1 MERLLKKYHS
11 DKQNGLSDKQ
21 VAINRE
27 LYGQNVLK
35 QKKQE
40 TLGQLFLVEMKDPLV
55 MILLACTLISALIG
69 EVIDAFIMVLVVL
82 INAAI
87 GISQK
92 LKAERSL
99 ESLKKMNLPTCFCLR
114 HGKWQHLPTERLVV
128 GDIVRL
134 ETGMFVP
141 ADVIVFDCVDLRVD
155 ESALS
160 GESEEVSKGEK
171 SQAYMSTMVTY
182 GKAKGLVV
190 DVGMATEIGKI
201 ASLLQSSQ
209 AVVTPLQLRLQDLSE
224 KLGILALAICFL
236 MFIIGLMQGKAF
248 FDMLLLAITLAVAA
262 IPEGLVAVVSI
273 VLAFGTTRMAQKH
286 AVVRHL
292 HAVETLGCVSQICS
306 DKTGTL
312 TKNEMTVMETFSFKD
327 EGRLAKG
334 MLSCNNAY
342 LDHDRVV
349 GSGTESALMHYFLKY
364 EDLETLNELYP
375 RQTEIPFDAKSKM
388 MEVVVKEDDHYLAYQ
403 KGALEVIL
411 PKCDRLL
418 KDGQVTLLDDK
429 SKKMILAK
437 QKAMSEKALRVLA
450 LAYQPLSQV
459 TNGVEKLIFVGL
471 VGMQDPIRSEAKEAI
486 ATCRKAG
493 IEVTM
498 ITGDH
503 PDTAFAIAKQ
513 LALTYNPFQ
522 VVSDG
527 QIDEKKV
534 ENIRVF
540 ARTKPSDKVRIV
552 EALQKK
558 GHIVAMS
565 GDGVNDAPALKK
577 AHVGIAMG
585 LGGTDVARDAAD
597 IILLDDHFETIVD
610 AICAGRQ
617 IYVNIR
623 QTIWYL
629 LSSNF
634 GEIITLFVGM
644 ILLSNQDSIL
654 SPVMLLWVNLM
665 TDAFPA
671 LCLGMM
677 KSGDDLMQEP
687 PRKPDESLFSHGGLV
702 FMATNGAL
710 IGLLSLVSYRFG
722 LVTSSLHATTMAFMV
737 LSISQ
742 LLHTFNFISMKHSLF
757 TVSWQPYK
765 MLFAVIFGLIV
776 VQVLCAQLPLFN
788 QLLKTT
794 PLSFQQWGVVA
805 GLSIFPIIYNEV
817 AKWFSR

>member
-1 MERLLKKYHS
+1 MERLFKKYHS
-11 DKQNGLSDKQ
+11 DKKYGLDEKQ
-21 VAINRE
+21 ATINRG
-27 LYGQNVLK
+27 LYGENQLV
-35 QKKQE
+35 KKAQE
-40 TLGQLFLVEMKDPLV
+40 TLWELFLAELKDPLV
-55 MILLACTLISALIG
+55 MILLVCTLISALIG
-69 EVIDAFIMVLVVL
+69 EVIDACIMVLVVL
-82 INAAI
+82 INASI
-87 GISQK
+87 GIVQK
-92 LKAERSL
+92 RKAEKSL
-99 ESLKKMNLPTCFCLR
+99 ESLKQMNLPTCLCLR
-114 HGKWQHLPTERLVV
+114 NGKWQTLATKQLVV

-141 ADVIVFDCVDLRVD
+141 ADVVVFDSADLRVD

-160 GESEEVSKGEK
+160 GESDEISKEDLA
-171 SQAYMSTMVTY
+171 SAYMSTSVTY
-182 GKAKGLVV
+182 GKANGLVV
-190 DVGMATEIGKI
+190 EVGMATEIGKI
-201 ASLLQSSQ
+201 ASLLQSSKEV
-209 AVVTPLQLRLQDLSE
+209 ATPLQMRLADLSE
-224 KLGILALAICFL
+224 KLGILALGVCFL
-236 MFIIGLMQGKAF
+236 MFIVGIMQGRAF

-273 VLAFGTTRMAQKH
+273 VLALGTTKMAQKH

-312 TKNEMTVMETFSFKD
+312 TKNEMTVMDTFNFKD

-334 MLSCNNAY
+334 MLLCNNAY
-342 LDHDRVV
+342 LDHDQVL
-349 GSGTESALMHYFLKY
+349 GSGTERALMHYFLKY
-364 EDLETLNELYP
+364 EDLATLNELYP
-375 RQTEIPFDAKSKM
+375 RQKEIPFDAKRKM
-388 MEVVVKEDDHYLAYQ
+388 MEVVVKEDDHYIAYQ
-403 KGALEVIL
+403 KGALEVLL
-411 PKCDRLL
+411 PKCDRVL
-418 KDGQVTLLDDK
+418 KNGQVTLLDDHSRK
-429 SKKMILAK
+429 EILTRQK
-437 QKAMSEKALRVLA
+437 QMSEAALRVLA
-450 LAYQPLSQV
+450 LCFQPLSQV
-459 TNGVEKLIFVGL
+459 ETVVDKMIFVGL
-471 VGMQDPIRSEAKEAI
+471 VGMQDPIRPEAKEAI

-513 LALTYNPFQ
+513 LALTYNPHQ

-527 QIDEKKV
+527 LIEEKKV

-540 ARTKPSDKVRIV
+540 ARTKPSDKVKIV
-552 EALQKK
+552 QALQKR

-597 IILLDDHFETIVD
+597 IVLMDDHFETIVD
-610 AICAGRQ
+610 AIQAGRQ

-629 LSSNF
+629 LSCNF

-644 ILLSNQDSIL
+644 ILLSQQDSIL

-671 LCLGMM
+671 LCLGMI
-677 KSGDDLMQEP
+677 KSGDDLMHES

-710 IGLLSLVSYRFG
+710 IGLLSLVSYRYG
-722 LVTSSLHATTMAFMV
+722 LATSMLHASTMAFMV

-742 LLHTFNFISMKHSLF
+742 LLHTFNFISMHHSLF
-757 TVSWQPYK
+757 CVSWQPYQ
-765 MLFAVIFGLIV
+765 MLLAVISGLIL
-776 VQVLCAQLPLFN
+776 VQVLCAQLPIFN

-794 PLSFQQWGVVA
+794 PLTWSQWGVVA
-805 GLSIFPIIYNEV
+805 GLSLFPIIYNEI